1 MILLSRH
8 HSSGAKTPTYF
19 SKPNNGVNILN
30 HMTMKPSRSHVSLV
44 EVFFVSLDG
53 YNIPLGTKGP
63 SLLP

>member
-8 HSSGAKTPTYF
+8 HSLGAKTPTYF

-30 HMTMKPSRSHVSLV
+30 HMTMTPSRSHVLLV
-44 EVFFVSLDG
+44 DMIFVAFDG
-53 YNIPLGTKGP
+53 YKIPLGTKGP